1 MTEGRERPATHPRRI
16 GSVAPPPASAVLDTA
31 HLGDIE
37 GAFGRISVGETEHA
51 RTWKTRLL
59 TLLAIVGPGI
69 IVMVG
74 DNDAGGVATYAQA
87 GQNYGYSL
95 LWVLVLL
102 VPVLIVNQEMVV
114 RLGAVT
120 GVGHARLINERF
132 GRGWGWFSVGDLFL
146 LNFLT
151 IVTEFIGISLAA
163 QYIGISKYVVVPVS
177 AVALVAI
184 MASGSFRRWERAM
197 FVFIAVT
204 LLQIPMLLMS
214 HPQWGHAAKSLVM
227 PSISGG
233 VSSDAVLLIIAI
245 VGTTVAP
252 WQLFFQQSNVVDKRI
267 TPRFIG
273 YERADTVLGA
283 FVVVIGAAA
292 LVMTGEWAARSTN
305 TVGGFIDAGAT
316 AHLLGEH
323 TGTLG
328 SIFAIV
334 LMDASIIGAAAVTL
348 ATSYAFGDVFGLKHS
363 LHRGFADAKQFYL
376 SYTAMVAL
384 AAAIVLI
391 PGAPLGLITTAVQA
405 LAGLLLPSA
414 SVFLLLLC
422 NDREVLGP
430 WVNRSWLNWVAGLIV
445 GTLLL
450 LSGILM
456 ATTLFPSLDVV
467 TVAGYLAL
475 SLVVLAAA
483 AAPALRWLTRRQPAP
498 PAARLPVRGVDRN
511 AWRMPPLTLLE
522 PVTWSAGTRLA
533 MIALRAY
540 LVIGAAAIGGQ
551 GNTTQPLSCSL
562 TGHLAV
568 PLETLWIAHRVVKD
582 EPRGLPGI
590 FLAQRVGQ
598 PVPRRLGGKDG
609 DMLVADLGGHA
620 GKVPGLLLLTN
631 PGGCALEP
639 GLVPDE
645 RVVGCA
651 AVEGHAGPHHF
662 PLLVTL
668 FVAVADDGHHRHDH
682 RKVRR
687 RPSRLSRSF
696 GDVRQDV
703 PGDIARLADRMH
715 VHPVGHFARHPQ
727 HPRIDRCDI
736 DFRIWRLDGTR
747 APLRGDEIEVV
758 EVAVVIE
765 RPGSKRREARLDGE
779 QVVAQPRTRPLER
792 DAVAPDD
799 VGAHLGAQTQPEI
812 PASCLLKLPGRGR
825 RDERTAREGHRDPR
839 GQLEAG
845 SGLRRH
851 GGVQV
856 GRTARLGEQQ
866 TGEPRGLR
874 TPGQVADLVERLR
887 DRHRVDVHGPE
898 PIRPLLG
905 HHRTVLAR

>member
-1 MTEGRERPATHPRRI
+1 MTAGREEARRPVAAAVEVGGSGEPVAPRR
-16 GSVAPPPASAVLDTA
+16 SAVLDTA

-37 GAFGRISVGETEHA
+37 GAFGRISIESEHA

-163 QYIGISKYVVVPVS
+163 QYIGVSKYVVVPVS

-197 FVFIAVT
+197 FIFIAVT

-214 HPQWGHAAKSLVM
+214 HPQWGQAAKSLVI

-233 VSSDAVLLIIAI
+233 VSSDAVLLVIAI

-305 TVGGFIDAGAT
+305 TVGGFTDAGAT

-323 TGTLG
+323 RAALG

-384 AAAIVLI
+384 AAAVVLI

-430 WVNRSWLNWVAGLIV
+430 WVNRPWLNWVAGLIV

-456 ATTLFPSLDVV
+456 ATTLFPNLDVV
-467 TVAGYLAL
+467 AVAGYLAV

-483 AAPALRWLTRRQPAP
+483 AVPALRFVARRQPAP
-498 PAARLPVRGVDRN
+498 PSPRLPARGVDRN
-511 AWRMPPLTLLE
+511 TWRMPPLTLLE
-522 PVTWSAGTRLA
+522 PVTWSPGTRLG
-533 MIALRAY
+533 MIALRGY
-540 LVIGAAAIGGQ
+540 LILGA
-551 GNTTQPLSCSL
+551 LL
-562 TGHLAV
+562 L
-568 PLETLWIAHRVVKD
+568 VVKA
-582 EPRGLPGI
+582 I
-590 FLAQRVGQ
+590 Q
-598 PVPRRLGGKDG
+598 
-609 DMLVADLGGHA
+609 
-620 GKVPGLLLLTN
+620 
-631 PGGCALEP
+631 
-639 GLVPDE
+639 
-645 RVVGCA
+645 
-651 AVEGHAGPHHF
+651 
-662 PLLVTL
+662 
-668 FVAVADDGHHRHDH
+668 
-682 RKVRR
+682 
-687 RPSRLSRSF
+687 LS
-696 GDVRQDV
+696 
-703 PGDIARLADRMH
+703 H
-715 VHPVGHFARHPQ
+715 
-727 HPRIDRCDI
+727 
-736 DFRIWRLDGTR
+736 
-747 APLRGDEIEVV
+747 
-758 EVAVVIE
+758 
-765 RPGSKRREARLDGE
+765 
-779 QVVAQPRTRPLER
+779 
-792 DAVAPDD
+792 
-799 VGAHLGAQTQPEI
+799 
-812 PASCLLKLPGRGR
+812 
-825 RDERTAREGHRDPR
+825 
-839 GQLEAG
+839 
-845 SGLRRH
+845 
-851 GGVQV
+851 
-856 GRTARLGEQQ
+856 
-866 TGEPRGLR
+866 
-874 TPGQVADLVERLR
+874 
-887 DRHRVDVHGPE
+887 
-898 PIRPLLG
+898 
-905 HHRTVLAR
+905 

>member
-1 MTEGRERPATHPRRI
+1 VTAAEDNTTDAGVPPDQAQQE
-16 GSVAPPPASAVLDTA
+16 APQRTAVLDSA

-37 GAFGRISVGETEHA
+37 GAFGRISLSETDHP

-95 LWVLVLL
+95 LWVLLLL

-163 QYIGISKYVVVPVS
+163 DYFGISKYIVVPIS

-197 FVFIAVT
+197 FLFIAIT

-214 HPQWGHAAKSLVM
+214 HPQWGQAAKAFVV

-233 VSSDAVLLIIAI
+233 ISSDAVLLIIAI

-267 TPRFIG
+267 TPRFMA

-283 FVVVIGAAA
+283 FVVIVGATA
-292 LVMTGEWAARSTN
+292 LLMTGDWAARSTN
-305 TVGGFIDAGAT
+305 TVGNFTDAGAI
-316 AHLLGEH
+316 AQLLGQH
-323 TGTLG
+323 SHTLG
-328 SIFAIV
+328 SFFAIM

-376 SYTAMVAL
+376 SYTAMVVF

-422 NDREVLGP
+422 NDPQVLGP
-430 WVNRSWLNWVAGLIV
+430 WVNRPWLNWVAGLIV

-456 ATTLFPSLDVV
+456 ATTLFPKIDVV
-467 TVAGYLAL
+467 TVASYLAIA
-475 SLVVLAAA
+475 LVVLAVAA
-483 AAPALRWLTRRQPAP
+483 VPVLRWTSRRQPAP
-498 PAARLPVRGVDRN
+498 PPPQLPARGVDRN
-511 AWRMPPLTLLE
+511 TWRMPPLTLLE
-522 PVTWSAGTRLA
+522 PVVWSAGTRLG
-533 MIALRAY
+533 MIALRGY
-540 LVIGAAAIGGQ
+540 LVLGA
-551 GNTTQPLSCSL
+551 LL
-562 TGHLAV
+562 L
-568 PLETLWIAHRVVKD
+568 VVK
-582 EPRGLPGI
+582 
-590 FLAQRVGQ
+590 A
-598 PVPRRLGGKDG
+598 
-609 DMLVADLGGHA
+609 
-620 GKVPGLLLLTN
+620 
-631 PGGCALEP
+631 
-639 GLVPDE
+639 
-645 RVVGCA
+645 
-651 AVEGHAGPHHF
+651 
-662 PLLVTL
+662 
-668 FVAVADDGHHRHDH
+668 
-682 RKVRR
+682 
-687 RPSRLSRSF
+687 
-696 GDVRQDV
+696 
-703 PGDIARLADRMH
+703 
-715 VHPVGHFARHPQ
+715 
-727 HPRIDRCDI
+727 
-736 DFRIWRLDGTR
+736 
-747 APLRGDEIEVV
+747 
-758 EVAVVIE
+758 
-765 RPGSKRREARLDGE
+765 
-779 QVVAQPRTRPLER
+779 
-792 DAVAPDD
+792 
-799 VGAHLGAQTQPEI
+799 
-812 PASCLLKLPGRGR
+812 
-825 RDERTAREGHRDPR
+825 
-839 GQLEAG
+839 
-845 SGLRRH
+845 
-851 GGVQV
+851 VQV
-856 GRTARLGEQQ
+856 S
-866 TGEPRGLR
+866 RG
-874 TPGQVADLVERLR
+874 
-887 DRHRVDVHGPE
+887 
-898 PIRPLLG
+898 
-905 HHRTVLAR
+905 